1 MKLKIIKMKRVQS
14 TNKTALMLIKSKK
27 SQPTLITSLVQT
39 KGRGT
44 MGKKWVSKKGNLFI
58 SIFFEIN
65 QRRINFKQYA
75 LLNAYLLRDILAKFT
90 HKKIDIKWPNDLLIK
105 SEKICGILQEVVN
118 FNTKTFLI
126 IGAGI
131 NTNSSPA
138 IKNYKATSLSSIL
151 NKKIN
156 NNKILV
162 EIRKDYE
169 KFILQTKK
177 YNFTEIKKKINEL
190 SCW

>member
-177 YNFTEIKKKINEL
+177 YNFTEIKKKILKNK
-190 SCW
+190 